1 MWKFGKYEI
10 KGKVFLAPMAGFTS
24 EGYRKYLN
32 SFGADICV
40 TEMVSDMGLIYNN
53 KETNDYVI
61 YQKDPHTLTGVQ
73 LFGHSPETISKAAQ
87 IALKLNPNIEFFDV
101 NMGCPVPKVVKTGA
115 GSALLKDPETIK
127 NIIIELK
134 KVTDLPISAKIRL
147 GYDEMNFLEV
157 IKALEE
163 GGVDAIGIH
172 ARTRNEYYY
181 GTPHFDVLKDIR
193 KSMSVPL
200 IISGNIYSLDDA
212 INALEITKA
221 DAVMVA
227 RGGLGNPYLLT
238 QIKTYFVT
246 GERLDNPSF
255 KEQKKYCLEL
265 CKSMIE
271 EKGEKKALMIYRS
284 IAPKFFLGFPNAK
297 QLRIRLA
304 TELFTFENLMSIL
317 DAYEKEIMNF

>member
-32 SFGADICV
+32 TFGADVCV

-73 LFGHSPETISKAAQ
+73 LFGHSSETISKAAQ

-101 NMGCPVPKVVKTGA
+101 NIGCPVPKVVKTGA

-181 GTPHFDVLKDIR
+181 GTPHFDVLKGIR

-212 INALEITKA
+212 INALEVTKA

-238 QIKTYFVT
+238 QIKTYFET

-304 TELFTFENLMSIL
+304 TELFTFENLVSIL

>member
-10 KGKVFLAPMAGFTS
+10 KGKVVLAPMAGFTS

-32 SFGADICV
+32 AFGVDVCL

-61 YQKDPHTLTGVQ
+61 YKKDHNALTGVQ
-73 LFGHSPETISKAAQ
+73 LFGHSPETIAKAAEL
-87 IALKLNPNIEFFDV
+87 ALKLNPDIEFFDV

-115 GSALLKDPETIK
+115 GSALLKDPELVK
-127 NIIIELK
+127 NIILELK
-134 KVTDLPISAKIRL
+134 KVTNLPISAKIRL
-147 GYDEMNFLEV
+147 GYDDINFKEI

-163 GGVDAIGIH
+163 VGIDAIGIH
-172 ARTRNEYYY
+172 ARTRKEFYY
-181 GTPHFDVLKDIR
+181 GEPHFDLLKDIR

-227 RGGLGNPYLLT
+227 RGGLGNPFLIT
-238 QIKTYFVT
+238 QIKTYFET
-246 GERLDNPSF
+246 GERLSNPTF
-255 KEQKKYCLEL
+255 VEQKKYCLEL
-265 CKSMIE
+265 AKSMIE
-271 EKGEKKALMIYRS
+271 EKGEKKAMMIYRA

-297 QLRIRLA
+297 QLRTRLA
-304 TELFTFENLMSIL
+304 TELFTFNNLVTIL
-317 DAYEKEIMNF
+317 DEYEKDIMNF